1 LRDIHDRMIV
11 VVCKCGCR
19 VNENKPVD
27 ANSEVND
34 MVDSTFK
41 AYSLSRIPRGKI
53 REDKTIR
60 TVPYKGSKASSMAL
74 HTCGER
80 SVSGIVQNT
89 PDCTNGPSWRNK
101 EDHMNAGI

>member
-1 LRDIHDRMIV
+1 MIV

-27 ANSEVND
+27 ANSEFSD

-41 AYSLSRIPRGKI
+41 AYSLNRIPRGKI

-60 TVPYKGSKASSMAL
+60 TVPYKGSKVSSMAL

-89 PDCTNGPSWRNK
+89 PDCTNGVSWRNK